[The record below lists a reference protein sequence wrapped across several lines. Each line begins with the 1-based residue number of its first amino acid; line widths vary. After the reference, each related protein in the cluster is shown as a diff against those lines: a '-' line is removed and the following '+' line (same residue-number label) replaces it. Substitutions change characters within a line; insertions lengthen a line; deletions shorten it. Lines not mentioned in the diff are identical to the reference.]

1 MDKVIYANHN
11 QSGEGKKNCVKLEE
25 VDQICVSN
33 HGKITEEKCPQLLE
47 DSGDGH
53 LTNDG
58 TPTEAASA
66 SLQSME
72 QKSVNSI
79 DLKVSE
85 SSNKEIPSQEN
96 KTYKCAHCESVFRQ
110 KNNLRRHLKLH
121 SGHKPYVCK
130 DCGLSFYVQDSLKKH
145 MRTHTGEKP
154 YKCEECNTSF
164 AHSGHLK
171 AHKRTHSGEK
181 PYKCQECGLFFS
193 QAGNLKVHMRVHTG
207 EKPFV
212 CKICGAAFAISSVF
226 KKHKLVHT
234 GERPFKCS
242 YCDARFSSNSNLS
255 RHNKTH
261 TGERPFKC
269 QLCDA
274 AFPVKNSLDRH
285 IKSHTGERPYCCEM
299 CGAVFADMSDLTKHR
314 KTHSSEKPLKCKEC
328 GKGFFSKS
336 QMNIHIRT
344 HTGEK
349 PHKCQLCDAAFAQI
363 GTLNKHKQRHS
374 GKKPFQCD
382 ICFTQFTAKSSLKK
396 HMERHSLNA
405 MPSTPSS
412 CNVSTY
418 CGVNLEST
426 PFHNIQ
432 NKVLDGNGICNQE
445 TLSLSTKLIAESSQA
460 ADTLSVGTLSLNSNN
475 SVLNKRVVQG
485 SSQSPLPSVPSSL
498 HSVESTYID
507 LANYNSGLHTLGG
520 HASESSSVL
529 ASYTALEERSSPI
542 SFPDLH
548 DASELCDIGKNSAIV
563 STTVHNEVQYLHSF
577 SEVVSVP
584 SIQPGG
590 NVNSLVPNFSPPH
603 KW

>member
-1 MDKVIYANHN
+1 MMDEVIYGDGSH
-11 QSGEGKKNCVKLEE
+11 SGDGKRSCVELEE
-25 VDQICVSN
+25 TKQSD
-33 HGKITEEKCPQLLE
+33 HGKIMEERLHQCLE
-47 DSGDGH
+47 NNGCQNI
-53 LTNDG
+53 TNDG
-58 TPTEAASA
+58 RPTETACV
-66 SLQSME
+66 SLQNME
-72 QKSVNSI
+72 QKAVSST
-79 DLKVSE
+79 DLKDLSE
-85 SSNKEIPSQEN
+85 SSNKETTGQVN
-96 KTYKCAHCESVFRQ
+96 KNYKCDHCDSVFRQ

-130 DCGLSFYVQDSLKKH
+130 ECGLSFYVQDSLKKH

-154 YKCEECNTSF
+154 YKCGECNTSF

-212 CKICGAAFAISSVF
+212 CKVCGAAFAISSVF

-242 YCDARFSSNSNLS
+242 YCNARFSSNSNLS

-274 AFPVKNSLDRH
+274 SFPVKNSLDRH

-314 KTHSSEKPLKCKEC
+314 KTHSSEKPLKCNVC

-374 GKKPFQCD
+374 GKKPFRCD
-382 ICFTQFTAKSSLKK
+382 VCGTQFTAKSSLKK
-396 HMERHSLNA
+396 HMERHSSSA
-405 MPSTPSS
+405 VPSTPST
-412 CNVSTY
+412 CNISPY
-418 CGVNLEST
+418 CGVNLET
-426 PFHNIQ
+426 PFHDIQ
-432 NKVLDGNGICNQE
+432 NKVLNTSGLCSQE
-445 TLSLSTKLIAESSQA
+445 TLSLPSKLPTESSQIG
-460 ADTLSVGTLSLNSNN
+460 DSLSVGTMPLNSDE
-475 SVLNKRVVQG
+475 SILNKRVMHG
-485 SSQSPLPSVPSSL
+485 SSQSPLTSIPSSI
-498 HSVESTYID
+498 HSVESAYMD
-507 LANYNSGLHTLGG
+507 VANYNPGLHTLGG
-520 HASESSSVL
+520 HVPESSSVL
-529 ASYTALEERSSPI
+529 SSYTALEERNTPI
-542 SFPDLH
+542 SFQDLH
-548 DASELCDIGKNSAIV
+548 DANELCDIGKNPAIV
-563 STTVHNEVQYLHSF
+563 GNEVQYLHTF
-577 SEVVSVP
+577 SEVVAVP

-590 NVNSLVPNFSPPH
+590 TGNSLVSDLTPPQ